1 MQATDI
7 TQTRRG
13 FTLVEMMVTIVIITF
28 LMGYAWK
35 IYFGGRET
43 MRYNVS
49 MSQMQSEARW
59 FFDQI
64 SRDVA
69 ACYRFYAVNPA
80 EKKLGMYCF
89 QYTRTPLDYIY
100 YDDSRGGAAVPAGDQ
115 QIDVLKVEYAWSTD
129 GKIKRTQTPGKLKFQ
144 AENPTFTQG
153 PASQYSGTENEARE
167 KQMLENIADFVFKPY
182 GQEFKPN
189 ATSGEDYVKVVPLDG
204 TNAANASGTVFIT
217 LRIHSKIEEKHSERR
232 DEELDI
238 VAKLYSRVKLADAM
252 YQGTFC
258 STDADGRF

>member
-1 MQATDI
+1 M
-7 TQTRRG
+7 RRTEHLTPRSG
-13 FTLVEMMVTIVIITF
+13 FTLVEMMVTVVIITF

-35 IYFGGRET
+35 IYFSGRET

-49 MSQMQSEARW
+49 MSQMQAEARW

-69 ACYRFYAVNPA
+69 ACYRFYAVNPD

-89 QYTRTPLDYIY
+89 QYTRTPLDYVFY
-100 YDDSRGGAAVPAGDQ
+100 NDSTGGTAIPVGDQ
-115 QIDVLKVEYAWSTD
+115 QIDVLKVEYTFTPD
-129 GKIKRTQTPGKLKFQ
+129 GKVKRAQTPGKLKFQ
-144 AENPTFTQG
+144 SATPTFTQG

-167 KQMLENIADFVFKPY
+167 KVLLENIADFVYRPY
-182 GQEFKPN
+182 TQEFKQ
-189 ATSGEDYVKVVPLDG
+189 
-204 TNAANASGTVFIT
+204 NAAAGDTYVTVTPAGSSSASSTVFIT
-217 LRIHSKIEEKHSERR
+217 LRIHSKIDEKHSERR

-252 YQGTFC
+252 YQGVFC
-258 STDADGRF
+258 STDADGRY

>member
-1 MQATDI
+1 ML
-7 TQTRRG
+7 RRG
-13 FTLVEMMVTIVIITF
+13 FTLVEMVVTVIIISF

-69 ACYRFYAVNPA
+69 ACYRFYSVNPA
-80 EKKLGMYCF
+80 DKKFGMYCF
-89 QYTRTPLDYIY
+89 QYARTSLDDIY
-100 YDDSRGGAAVPAGDQ
+100 YDSAGKAIPIGKQ
-115 QIDVLKVEYAWSTD
+115 QIDVMKVEYSWTSD
-129 GKIKRTQTPGKLKFQ
+129 GKVRRKQIPGKLRFQ
-144 AENPTFTQG
+144 ETDPTFTQG
-153 PASQYSGTENEARE
+153 PSSQYSGLETEERE
-167 KQMLENIADFVFKPY
+167 KIVLNNIADFIFKPY
-182 GQEFKPN
+182 AQEFTPN
-189 ATSGEDYVKVVPLDG
+189 PTSGQNYVKIVPIDATSSSS
-204 TNAANASGTVFIT
+204 ASATSFIT
-217 LRIHSKIEEKHSERR
+217 LRIHSKIDEKHADRR

-238 VAKLYSRVKLADAM
+238 VAKLYSRVKLAESM
-252 YQGTFC
+252 NPGTFC

>member
-1 MQATDI
+1 MPKTE
-7 TQTRRG
+7 TMKRRRG
-13 FTLVEMMVTIVIITF
+13 FTLMEMMVTVVIVTF

-69 ACYRFYAVNPA
+69 ACYRFYAVTPT

-89 QYTRTPLDYIY
+89 QYTRTSLDDIY
-100 YDDSRGGAAVPAGDQ
+100 YDGSTGAAIPPSRQ
-115 QIDVLKVEYAWSTD
+115 QIDVLKVEYVWSTD
-129 GKIKRTQTPGKLKFQ
+129 GKVKRTQTPGKLRFQ
-144 AENPTFTQG
+144 ETPPTFTEG
-153 PASQYSGTENEARE
+153 PASQYSGTENEAKE
-167 KQMLENIADFVFKPY
+167 KVVLENIADFIFKPY
-182 GQEFKPN
+182 AQEFNPT
-189 ATSGEDYVKVVPLDG
+189 ATSGEDYVKIVPVD
-204 TNAANASGTVFIT
+204 TANAANASATAFIT
-217 LRIHSKIEEKHSERR
+217 LRVHSRIDERHSDRR

-238 VAKLYSRVKLADAM
+238 VAKLYSRVKLAEGM
-252 YQGTFC
+252 NPGTFC

>member
-1 MQATDI
+1 M
-7 TQTRRG
+7 RNG
-13 FTLVEMMVTIVIITF
+13 FTLVEMMVTVVIITF

-35 IYFGGRET
+35 IYFSGRET

-49 MSQMQSEARW
+49 MSQMQAEARW

-69 ACYRFYAVNPA
+69 ACYRFYAVNPD

-89 QYTRTPLDYIY
+89 QYTRTPLDYVFY
-100 YDDSRGGAAVPAGDQ
+100 SDSAGGAAIPVGDQ
-115 QIDVLKVEYAWSTD
+115 QIDVLKVEYTFTPD
-129 GKIKRTQTPGKLKFQ
+129 GKVKRTQTPGKLKFQ
-144 AENPTFTQG
+144 SANPTFTQG
-153 PASQYSGTENEARE
+153 PAAQYTGTENEARE
-167 KQMLENIADFVFKPY
+167 KVLLENIADFVYRPY
-182 GQEFKPN
+182 TQEFKPN
-189 ATSGEDYVKVVPLDG
+189 PTAGESAVKVTPVTG
-204 TNAANASGTVFIT
+204 TSASSTVFIA
-217 LRIHSKIEEKHSERR
+217 LRIHSKIDEKHSERR

-252 YQGTFC
+252 YPGIFC

>member
-1 MQATDI
+1 MPRTE
-7 TQTRRG
+7 TMPLRRG
-13 FTLVEMMVTIVIITF
+13 FTLMEMMVTVVIVTF

-89 QYTRTPLDYIY
+89 QYTRTPLDYIL
-100 YDDSRGGAAVPAGDQ
+100 YDDSAGGAAIPPARQ
-115 QIDVLKVEYAWSTD
+115 QIDVLKVEYVWSAD
-129 GKIKRTQTPGKLKFQ
+129 GKVKRTQTPGKLRFQ
-144 AENPTFTQG
+144 EASPTFTEG
-153 PASQYSGTENEARE
+153 PASQYSGTENEAKE
-167 KQMLENIADFVFKPY
+167 KVVLENIADFLFKPY
-182 GQEFKPN
+182 AQEFAPN
-189 ATSGEDYVKVVPLDG
+189 AASGEDYVKIVPVD
-204 TNAANASGTVFIT
+204 TANAANASATAFIT
-217 LRIHSKIEEKHSERR
+217 LRVHSRIDERHADRR

-238 VAKLYSRVKLADAM
+238 VAKLYSRVKLAEGM
-252 YQGTFC
+252 NPGTFC